1 MRARVISDALNVNGT
16 LSNLDVSDNRFSYI
30 GAAYLS
36 EALRVSRV
44 KPVTRG
50 VHGVRTRALAAPH
63 WTQRSAF

>member
-1 MRARVISDALNVNGT
+1 MRARVIFDALNVNGT
-16 LSNLDVSDNRFSYI
+16 LSNLDVSDNGFSYI